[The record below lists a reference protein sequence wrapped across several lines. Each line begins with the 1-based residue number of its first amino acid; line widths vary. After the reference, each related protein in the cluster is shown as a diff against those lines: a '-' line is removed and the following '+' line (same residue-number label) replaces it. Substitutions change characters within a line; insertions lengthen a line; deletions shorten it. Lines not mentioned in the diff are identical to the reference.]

1 MDRTRTYLLAAAAW
15 ALVAASRVLTLA
27 PDPWEWDE
35 ILFTRAVRDGID
47 LRAGRP
53 QAPGYPLFIESGRA
67 VSALGAE
74 PFRAVTLVGAAGGAL
89 APAAL
94 SALLL
99 SLGLPIS
106 PSVVGGAL
114 YAFVPSVWLHA
125 GRPLS
130 DPPAAALFLASSA
143 AFVAAARRKD
153 GRLLAAGAVLAG
165 LCSGVRPQTAIALL
179 PFGAYVAFSFPRR
192 RLPFSALP
200 AAAAGLVTAV
210 LCYVPCVRGSGGWTS
225 FRECIARQAA
235 HVRADD
241 TLGLTDF
248 ARIATWSRWLRDP
261 FGPGVLAAAFL
272 ILAVAGCVAAPG
284 RALLLSALFLPLAAV
299 TVPFS
304 SLPAAP
310 RYAVV
315 LLPWPCG
322 LAALALH
329 ALSSRVRRAAA
340 FAGAALVGASAAVG
354 APAVIE
360 VATRPSPPVAAF
372 RALADDPAFAGRPLV
387 VWTGLYEH
395 RRAFLPDR
403 PARDVRED
411 EIADVSSRELVV
423 MADDAVFGQ
432 TPARRFAFSTPLLL
446 RISRARF
453 LNVSIVAG
461 DPAVGL
467 LRPWPGVNSDYDWA
481 TGDARLRPGDI
492 FTVRG
497 PKGPV
502 AVHVE
507 AAATPREGA
516 RVTIRLDGA
525 AKGLA
530 LGSGEK
536 RALDF
541 RASPGAG
548 GILFRLEAEDGP
560 VMLSGWRVRNGDA
573 R

>member
-1 MDRTRTYLLAAAAW
+1 MW
-15 ALVAASRVLTLA
+15 ALVAASRALTLA

-53 QAPGYPLFIESGRA
+53 QAPGYPLFIECGRA
-67 VSALGAE
+67 VSAVGLE
-74 PFRAVTLVGAAGGAL
+74 PFRAVTVVGAAGGAL

-99 SLGLPIS
+99 SLGLPVS
-106 PSVVGGAL
+106 SSVVGGAL

-130 DPPAAALFLASSA
+130 DSPAAALFLASSA
-143 AFVAAARRKD
+143 AFVAAARRRD
-153 GRLLAAGAVLAG
+153 GGLLAAAAVLAG
-165 LCSGVRPQTAIALL
+165 LCFGVRPQTAIALL
-179 PFGAYVAFSFPRR
+179 PCGAYVTFAFLRR
-192 RLPFSALP
+192 GRALTAIP
-200 AAAAGLVTAV
+200 AAVAGVVTAA
-210 LCYVPCVRGSGGWTS
+210 LCYVPAVRGSGGWTP
-225 FRECIARQAA
+225 FRDFIARQAA
-235 HVRADD
+235 HVRAED
-241 TLGLTDF
+241 TLRLSDF
-248 ARIATWSRWLRDP
+248 ARVATWSRWVRDP
-261 FGPGVLAAAFL
+261 FGPDALAAVFL
-272 ILAVAGCVAAPG
+272 VLAVAGCAAAP
-284 RALLLSALFLPLAAV
+284 RQALVLAALFLPLAAV

-322 LAALALH
+322 LAALAFR
-329 ALSSRVRRAAA
+329 ALAGRARRAAA
-340 FAGAALVGASAAVG
+340 FAGTALVGASAAVA

-372 RALADDPAFAGRPLV
+372 RALGEDPAFVGKPLV
-387 VWTGLYEH
+387 AWTGLYEH
-395 RRAFLPDR
+395 RLALLPGR

-411 EIADVSSRELVV
+411 EIADVSSRELIV
-423 MADDAVFGQ
+423 MADDTVFGQ
-432 TPARRFAFSTPLLL
+432 TPTRRFAFSTPLLL

-461 DPAVGL
+461 DPGVGL
-467 LRPWPGVNSDYDWA
+467 LRPWPGVRSDYDWA
-481 TGDARLRPGDI
+481 TGDALLRPGDV

-497 PKGPV
+497 PTGPV

-507 AAATPREGA
+507 AEATPREA
-516 RVTIRLDGA
+516 TLITIHLDGA
-525 AKGLA
+525 SRGIALA
-530 LGSGEK
+530 SGEK
-536 RALDF
+536 RAVEF

-548 GILFRLEAEDGP
+548 GVLFRIAAEDGP
-560 VMLSGWRVRNGDA
+560 VVLSGWHVRGGDA
-573 R
+573 P